1 MLCIIRCAKTTPD
14 HIPLILIVTGD
25 FVDMYES
32 LEQAAQ
38 PFLGLLKQGGH
49 IPRNQHF
56 TAFTPDVTRFI
67 LKQHE
72 KSRSDSPAEGVY
84 GNMLQTRLNFVG
96 EIRIFSLKICINPI
110 LHLCIDVSYKRSRDS
125 YRDAVCTKIAT
136 LCNKNRQPSANNQN
150 RSFNRPPWETK
161 CPVFRKFSGKS

>member
-1 MLCIIRCAKTTPD
+1 MLCLIRCAKTTPD
-14 HIPLILIVTGD
+14 DIPLILIVTGD

-72 KSRSDSPAEGVY
+72 KSRSDSPQEGVY
-84 GNMLQTRLNFVG
+84 SNMLGQSTQGTPATLGHFYNALIVFSVNVPVMIDGHLRNVEREQRIGAKRDAMCTARDHSNTRLF
-96 EIRIFSLKICINPI
+96 I
-110 LHLCIDVSYKRSRDS
+110 
-125 YRDAVCTKIAT
+125 
-136 LCNKNRQPSANNQN
+136 
-150 RSFNRPPWETK
+150 
-161 CPVFRKFSGKS
+161 